1 VLSCYLLSAAVF
13 TPIFGRLG
21 DARGKKRMLVT
32 ALAMLTLGSFIAALA
47 ASLPVMLVARVIQG
61 AGGGVLP
68 LSFGIVRDEVRPGGV
83 PGAIGIISALSAVGS
98 GLGIAMAGPIV
109 EHLGYHWLF
118 WMPMVV
124 TAAAALGAWLL
135 VPESPVTSPSKINWR
150 AALLLSCW
158 LVALLLAVSQ
168 APQWGWLTPRV
179 MGLIVL
185 AAVGAVLW
193 ARTEARSPSPL
204 IDMGIMRLRSVW
216 TNNVVAFGLG
226 VIMYVSFSFVPIF
239 VQTPRSTGYGLG
251 VSVTQAGLMVV
262 PQTVSVFV
270 LGALAASLAR
280 RFGTKALLVTAP
292 LFAVTAFTLLAF
304 DHRHA
309 WQIYLATAVLGIGV
323 GIAFATSSSLLA
335 SAVPA
340 HHTGAALGMNA
351 NIRTAGGAIGSAVMT
366 SVILTG
372 AARGKPPLESG
383 FSHGFLTLAA
393 VGALCV
399 VAAALVPDV
408 RRARER
414 PPVAASVLALGLG
427 RRHDDQVPR
436 LQASMLIACTGH
448 MSAASSTSSA
458 TDVSSSPEV

>member
-251 VSVTQAGLMVV
+251 VSVTQSGLMVL

-270 LGALAASLAR
+270 LASLAARLAR
-280 RFGTKALLVTAP
+280 RFGTKRLLVSAP
-292 LFAVTAFTLLAF
+292 LFAVTAFTLLAL

-309 WQIYLATAVLGIGV
+309 WEIYLATGVLGIGV
-323 GIAFATSSSLLA
+323 GIAFSTSSSLLTA
-335 SAVPA
+335 AVPA
-340 HHTGAALGMNA
+340 QHTGAALGMNA
-351 NIRTAGGAIGSAVMT
+351 NVRTAGGAIGSAAMA
-366 SVILTG
+366 SVILAG
-372 AARGKPPLESG
+372 AAPGKAPLEAG
-383 FSHGFLTLAA
+383 FSHGFEMLAA

-399 VAAALVPDV
+399 VAAALVP
-408 RRARER
+408 
-414 PPVAASVLALGLG
+414 AAG
-427 RRHDDQVPR
+427 RR
-436 LQASMLIACTGH
+436 QASTRIACTGH

-458 TDVSSSPEV
+458 TDGSSSGEV